1 MTGVTHESALAEEIG
16 RYVADTQPLGLFGNR
31 AKTGGDGKPTAEA
44 KSGAKAKFCAIWPEA
59 REGLAALELLVPAS
73 IRIIISIVR
82 SAGDAAAAGVC
93 KAG

>member
-1 MTGVTHESALAEEIG
+1 MTKATHEAAMAEEIAN
-16 RYVADTQPLGLFGNR
+16 YAAMSQPLGLFGNR
-31 AKTGGDGKPTAEA
+31 KQAGDGGQPGAEA
-44 KSGAKAKFCAIWPEA
+44 KGGAKAKFCAVWPEA

-93 KAG
+93 RTN